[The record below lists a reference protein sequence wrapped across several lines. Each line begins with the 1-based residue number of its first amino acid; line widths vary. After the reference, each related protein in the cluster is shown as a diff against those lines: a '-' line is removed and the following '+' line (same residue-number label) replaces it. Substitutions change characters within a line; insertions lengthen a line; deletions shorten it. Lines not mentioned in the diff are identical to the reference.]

1 VTVVRAT
8 EGDPR
13 AIGGL
18 ETLAA
23 RYGLEI
29 SQRNRLAMLLGILA
43 HDERAPTTMRT
54 TEQALDGHLADS
66 LVALE
71 LEVTRDAERIVDI
84 GSGAGFPGLALA
96 VALPASGVCLLE
108 SQARKCSFLA
118 DVIARL
124 GLDNVGVECVRAEE
138 WAAQGEGQDLAVA
151 RAVAAQPVVL
161 EYAAP
166 LLRLGGRLVDWRGR
180 RDADEEDAA
189 MRAAKELG
197 LRREDVRRVQPFAGA
212 RNHHLH
218 LFVKQAPTPARF
230 PRRTGIAQKRP
241 LGAL

>member
-8 EGDPR
+8 EGDSR
-13 AIGGL
+13 ATGGVDA
-18 ETLAA
+18 LAA
-23 RYGLEI
+23 RYSLEM
-29 SQRNRLAMLLGILA
+29 SQRNRLATLLEILA
-43 HDERAPTTMRT
+43 QDARAPTTMRT
-54 TEQALDGHLADS
+54 TERALDGHLADS

-71 LEVTRDAERIVDI
+71 LDATWNAERIVDI

-108 SQARKCSFLA
+108 SQARKCAFLA
-118 DVIARL
+118 DVVARL
-124 GLDNVGVECVRAEE
+124 GLDNVVVECARAEE
-138 WAAQGEGQDLAVA
+138 WAAQAQGQDLAVA

-166 LLRLGGRLVDWRGR
+166 LLAVGGRLVDWRGR

-189 MRAAKELG
+189 IRAAKELG
-197 LRREDVRRVQPFAGA
+197 LRREDVRRVQPFVGA

-218 LFVKQAPTPARF
+218 VFVKQAPTPARF
-230 PRRTGIAQKRP
+230 PRRTGIAKKRP

>member
-1 VTVVRAT
+1 VCAI
-8 EGDPR
+8 EGDPH

-18 ETLAA
+18 DALAA
-23 RYGLEI
+23 RYGLGI
-29 SQRNRLAMLLGILA
+29 SQRNRLATLLGILA
-43 HDERAPTTMRT
+43 QDERAPTTMRT

-71 LEVTRDAERIVDI
+71 LGATRNAERIVDI

-108 SQARKCSFLA
+108 SQARKCAFLV
-118 DVIARL
+118 DVVTRL
-124 GLDNVGVECVRAEE
+124 GLDNVNVEYARVED
-138 WAAQGEGQDLAVA
+138 WAAQAQSQDLAVA

-189 MRAAKELG
+189 IRAAKELG

-218 LFVKQAPTPARF
+218 VFVKEAPTPARF
-230 PRRTGIAQKRP
+230 PRRAGIAKKRP
-241 LGAL
+241 LGAV

>member
-1 VTVVRAT
+1 MCAT

-13 AIGGL
+13 TMGGL
-18 ETLAA
+18 DALAA
-23 RYGLEI
+23 RYGLEV
-29 SQRNRLAMLLGILA
+29 SQRNRLATLLWILA
-43 HDERAPTTMRT
+43 QDEHAPTTMRT

-71 LEVTRDAERIVDI
+71 LEATQNAERIVDI

-108 SQARKCSFLA
+108 SQARKCAFLA

-124 GLDNVGVECVRAEE
+124 GLDNVGVECARAED

-189 MRAAKELG
+189 IRAAKELG

-218 LFVKQAPTPARF
+218 VFVKQAPTPARF
-230 PRRTGIAQKRP
+230 PRRAGIAKKRP
-241 LGAL
+241 LGAV

>member
-1 VTVVRAT
+1 MRAT

-18 ETLAA
+18 DALVA
-23 RYGLEI
+23 RYGLEA
-29 SQRNRLAMLLGILA
+29 SQRSRLAMLLGILA
-43 HDERAPTTMRT
+43 QDERAPTTMRT

-71 LEVTRDAERIVDI
+71 LEVTRNAERIVDI

-96 VALPASGVCLLE
+96 VALPSSGVCLLE